1 MCWADFS
8 FVEKNP
14 SKPLL
19 FQPVH
24 LLNIHMKH
32 FVLECPQYK
41 LSGGK
46 KFLEYLI
53 IGVAGIKM
61 SQWIFLRKKSI
72 GSYLKSLAVLP
83 DKCYLG
89 KQDTLLN

>member
-1 MCWADFS
+1 MGWDDFP

-19 FQPVH
+19 FQPVL

-53 IGVAGIKM
+53 TGVTGIKM
-61 SQWIFLRKKSI
+61 SQVDFFS
-72 GSYLKSLAVLP
+72 
-83 DKCYLG
+83 G
-89 KQDTLLN
+89 KMHGFIS

>member
-1 MCWADFS
+1 MYWADFS

-19 FQPVH
+19 VQPVH

-53 IGVAGIKM
+53 TGVAGIKV
-61 SQWIFLRKKSI
+61 SGGFFSGKKHWFIS
-72 GSYLKSLAVLP
+72 
-83 DKCYLG
+83 
-89 KQDTLLN
+89 